1 MVVVWLVP
9 PPVPVIV
16 RLYVP
21 VAVVAPAVMVNV
33 EEPAPGAGIDAGA
46 KLPLAPE
53 GRPEIDSEIAELKL
67 PLTLVEMPA
76 VPEFPCGTLTLPDAA
91 IVKSP
96 DDVGLKM
103 MSITGCNSIPLGATP
118 VWPCKKS
125 NIPIPVTR
133 TGVLVVLNEVV
144 AVNFASNWARA
155 CEIPE
160 ANGLPD
166 PTQEGRGISAIIVLP
181 ALSLST
187 R

>member
-1 MVVVWLVP
+1 
-9 PPVPVIV
+9 VIV

-21 VAVVAPAVMVNV
+21 VAVVVPAVTVKV
-33 EEPAPGAGIDAGA
+33 EEPEPGAGIDAGA

-53 GRPEIDSEIAELKL
+53 GSPEIDSETAELKL

-76 VPEFPCGTLTLPDAA
+76 VCEPPCVTLTLPDAA
-91 IVKSP
+91 IVKSL
-96 DDVGLKM
+96 DDVGLKT
-103 MSITGCNSIPLGATP
+103 MSITGCSSIPFGATP

-133 TGVLVVLNEVV
+133 TGVLVVLKDVV
-144 AVNFASNWARA
+144 AVNFASNWLLA

-160 ANGLPD
+160 ANGLPA

-187 R
+187 RW